1 MTEVFFMIQT
11 IELFPGITLRCCRD
25 DRFKQSVLS
34 LQFLRPMCREEAA
47 LNALLPAVLLRGCKS
62 APDMR
67 AITLKLDDLYGAAV
81 GALVRR
87 IGDIHCTGL
96 SCGFIDDR
104 FALEGDRIF
113 APMMAFLEEILLD
126 PVLEAGVFREDF
138 VASEK
143 QNLIWAI
150 EAQRNDK
157 RSYATNQMLRIMCKD
172 DSYGIP
178 RLGEISDVEA
188 ITPESLYAHYQKIL
202 TTSPIHVFYVGS
214 APAEVVAQTL
224 APMLRRL
231 AKKTISLPAQT
242 GFTPVDFSEHEEV
255 LDVAQGKL
263 CMGFATPINLRHP
276 QYPAILACNAIL
288 GAGMTSKLFMQV
300 REKMSLC
307 YDIGSGFHGSKGI
320 LTVASGIEF
329 EKKEVVQ
336 AQVNYQLQQICDG
349 NISEGE
355 LTAAKEALL
364 SNLRS
369 THDSPG
375 AIESYYAAAAISGI
389 GMTPDEFMEKVHS
402 VTVKDV
408 SAAAKTLSLQ
418 TVYFLRGEA

>member
-1 MTEVFFMIQT
+1 MIKT
-11 IELFPGITLRCCRD
+11 IELFPGVTLRCCRD
-25 DRFKQSVLS
+25 ERFKQGVLS
-34 LQFLRPMCREEAA
+34 LQFLRPMCRDEAA
-47 LNALLPAVLLRGCKS
+47 LNALLPAVLLRGTKT

-67 AITLKLDDLYGAAV
+67 SITLRLDDLYGASV

-104 FALEGDRIF
+104 FALEGDAIF
-113 APMMAFLEEILLD
+113 APMMTFLEQLLLD
-126 PVLEAGVFREDF
+126 PVTENGVFREDY
-138 VASEK
+138 VETEK

-157 RSYATNQMLRIMCKD
+157 RSYANNQLLKIMCAN

-178 RLGEISDVEA
+178 RLGEIPDVEA
-188 ITPESLYAHYQKIL
+188 ITPQSLYAHYQKIL
-202 TTSPIHVFYVGS
+202 RESPVHVFYVGS
-214 APAEVVAQTL
+214 ADPETVADTL
-224 APMLRRL
+224 RPMLSKL
-231 AKKTISLPAQT
+231 AKAPIVLPKQA
-242 GFTPVDFSEHEEV
+242 GFSPVEFSEHEEV

-263 CMGFATPINLRHP
+263 CMGYATPINLRHP
-276 QYPAILACNAIL
+276 GYAAIQVCNTIL

-320 LTVASGIEF
+320 MLVAAGIEF
-329 EKKEVVQ
+329 HKKETVRQ
-336 AQVNYQLQQICDG
+336 EIEHQLREICDG
-349 NISEGE
+349 NISQEE

-364 SNLRS
+364 SNLRA

-375 AIESYYAAAAISGI
+375 AIEGYYASAALSGI
-389 GMTPDEFMEKVHS
+389 GMTPAEFMEAIEK
-402 VTVKDV
+402 VTVQDT
-408 SAAAKTLSLQ
+408 AEAAKTLQLQ
-418 TVYFLRGEA
+418 TVYFLKGEA

>member
-1 MTEVFFMIQT
+1 MIKT

-25 DRFKQSVLS
+25 DRFKQGVLS

-47 LNALLPAVLLRGCKS
+47 LNALLPSVLLRGCKS

-67 AITLKLDDLYGAAV
+67 AVTLKLDDLYGASV

-113 APMMAFLEEILLD
+113 QPMMEFLSEILLE
-126 PVLEAGVFREDF
+126 PVTEDGAFMESF
-138 VASEK
+138 VESEK
-143 QNLIWAI
+143 QNLIWTL
-150 EAQRNDK
+150 ESQRNDK
-157 RSYATNQMLRIMCKD
+157 RAYANNQLLRLMCKD

-178 RLGEISDVEA
+178 RMGEISDVEA
-188 ITPESLYAHYQKIL
+188 ITPKSLYTHYQKVL
-202 TTSPIHVFYVGS
+202 STSPVNLFFIGS
-214 APAEVVAQTL
+214 ADPESVAEAL
-224 APMLRRL
+224 RPMLSRL
-231 AKKTISLPAQT
+231 AKDPITLPAQT
-242 GFTPVDFSEHEEV
+242 GFTPAEFTEQEEV
-255 LDVAQGKL
+255 LEVAQGKL
-263 CMGFATPINLRHP
+263 CMGYATPIHLRDP
-276 QYPAILACNAIL
+276 RYPAILAANTIL

-320 LTVASGIEF
+320 LTVSAGIEF
-329 EKKEVVQ
+329 HKKETVQ
-336 AQVNYQLQQICDG
+336 EQVKCQLQQICDG
-349 NISEGE
+349 NISEAE

-369 THDSPG
+369 THDSLG
-375 AIESYYAAAAISGI
+375 AMESYYSSAAISGI
-389 GMTPDEFMEKVHS
+389 GMTPETFIEKVARI
-402 VTVKDV
+402 TPEDV
-408 SAAAKTLSLQ
+408 SSAAKTLTLQ
-418 TVYFLRGEA
+418 TVYFLRGDK

>member
-1 MTEVFFMIQT
+1 MIKT
-11 IELFPGITLRCCRD
+11 IELFPGVTLRCCRD
-25 DRFKQSVLS
+25 NRFKQGVLS

-47 LNALLPAVLLRGCKS
+47 LNALLPAVLLRGTRSC
-62 APDMR
+62 PDMR
-67 AITLKLDDLYGAAV
+67 AITLRLDDLYGASV

-104 FALEGDRIF
+104 FALEGDAIF

-126 PVLEAGVFREDF
+126 PVMEKNAFRADY
-138 VASEK
+138 VQTEK

-157 RSYATNQMLRIMCKD
+157 RSYANNQMLKIMCKD

-178 RLGEISDVEA
+178 RLGEIADVEV
-188 ITPESLYAHYQKIL
+188 ISPESLYAHYQKL
-202 TTSPIHVFYVGS
+202 LRESPIHVFYVGS
-214 APAEVVAQTL
+214 ADPEAVADTL
-224 APMLRRL
+224 RPMLGKL
-231 AKKTISLPAQT
+231 AKGPIALPEQT
-242 GFTPVDFSEHEEV
+242 GFTPVAFSEHEEI

-263 CMGFATPINLRHP
+263 CLGYATPINLRHP
-276 QYPAILACNAIL
+276 DYAAIQVCNTIL

-320 LTVASGIEF
+320 MAVAAGIEF
-329 EKKEVVQ
+329 EKKEIVRQ
-336 AQVNYQLQQICDG
+336 EIFHQLQEICDG
-349 NISEGE
+349 NISREE

-375 AIESYYAAAAISGI
+375 AIEGYYASAALSGI
-389 GMTPDEFMEKVHS
+389 GMTPAEFMEAIEK
-402 VTVKDV
+402 VTVQDV
-408 SAAAKTLSLQ
+408 AEAAKTLSLQ

>member
-1 MTEVFFMIQT
+1 MIQT
-11 IELFPGITLRCCRD
+11 IELFPGVTLRCCRD
-25 DRFKQSVLS
+25 DRFKQGVLS

-47 LNALLPAVLLRGCKS
+47 LNALLPAVLLRGTQT

-67 AITLKLDDLYGAAV
+67 SITLRLDDLYGASV

-104 FALEGDRIF
+104 FALEGDAIF
-113 APMMAFLEEILLD
+113 TPMMRFLEQLLLD
-126 PVLEAGVFREDF
+126 PVTENGVFREDY
-138 VASEK
+138 VETEK
-143 QNLIWAI
+143 QNLIWTI

-157 RSYATNQMLRIMCKD
+157 RSYANNQLLKIMCAA

-178 RLGEISDVEA
+178 RLGEIRDVEA
-188 ITPESLYAHYQKIL
+188 ITPQSLYAHYQKIL
-202 TTSPIHVFYVGS
+202 RESPVHVFYVGS
-214 APAEVVAQTL
+214 ADPEAVADAL
-224 APMLRRL
+224 RPMLSKL
-231 AKKTISLPAQT
+231 AKAPIVLPKQK
-242 GFTPVDFSEHEEV
+242 GFSPVAFSEHEEV

-263 CMGFATPINLRHP
+263 CMGYATPINLRHP
-276 QYPAILACNAIL
+276 GYAAIQVCNTIL

-320 LTVASGIEF
+320 MLVAAGIEF
-329 EKKEVVQ
+329 EKKEIVRQ
-336 AQVNYQLQQICDG
+336 QIEHQLREICDG
-349 NISEGE
+349 NISHEE

-364 SNLRS
+364 SNLRA

-375 AIESYYAAAAISGI
+375 AIEGYYASAALSGI
-389 GMTPDEFMEKVHS
+389 GMTPAEFMEAIET
-402 VTVKDV
+402 VTAQDT
-408 SAAAKTLSLQ
+408 AEAAKTLQLQ

>member
-1 MTEVFFMIQT
+1 MIKT

-25 DRFKQSVLS
+25 DRFKQGVLS

-47 LNALLPAVLLRGCKS
+47 LNALLPAVLLRGTKHT
-62 APDMR
+62 PDMR
-67 AITLKLDDLYGAAV
+67 SVTLRLDDLYGASV

-87 IGDIHCTGL
+87 IGDIQCTGL

-104 FALEGDRIF
+104 FTLEGALF
-113 APMMAFLEEILLD
+113 APMMAFLEEILLE
-126 PVLEAGVFREDF
+126 PATEGNAFREDF
-138 VASEK
+138 VRSEK

-157 RSYATNQMLRIMCKD
+157 RSYATNQMLKALCQD

-188 ITPESLYAHYQKIL
+188 ITPESLYAHYRKIL
-202 TTSPIHVFYVGS
+202 TTSPVHVFYVGS
-214 APAEVVAQTL
+214 ADPETVADTL
-224 APMLRRL
+224 RPMLGKL
-231 AKKTISLPAQT
+231 AEAPITLPAQT
-242 GFTPVDFSEHEEV
+242 GLTPGCYTEKEEI
-255 LDVAQGKL
+255 LEVAQGKL
-263 CMGFATPINLRHP
+263 CMGYVTPIHLRDSRYAAV
-276 QYPAILACNAIL
+276 QVCNTIF

-320 LTVASGIEF
+320 MAVAAGIEF
-329 EKKEVVQ
+329 EKKDIVLQEIQ
-336 AQVNYQLQQICDG
+336 NQLQMICDG
-349 NISEGE
+349 NIANEE
-355 LTAAKEALL
+355 LNAAKEALL

-375 AIESYYAAAAISGI
+375 AIESYYASAALSGI
-389 GMTPDEFMEKVHS
+389 GMTPDVFMEKIRQ
-402 VTVKDV
+402 VTAEDV
-408 SAAAKTLSLQ
+408 SDAAKTLRLQ
-418 TVYFLRGEA
+418 TVYFLKGEK

>member
-1 MTEVFFMIQT
+1 MIKT
-11 IELFPGITLRCCRD
+11 IELFPGVTLRCFRD
-25 DRFKQSVLS
+25 ERFKQGVLS

-67 AITLKLDDLYGAAV
+67 SVTLKLDDLYGASL

-87 IGDIHCTGL
+87 IGDIHGTGL

-113 APMMAFLEEILLD
+113 APMMDFLGQILLD
-126 PVLEAGVFREDF
+126 PVLENGAFREDY

-157 RSYATNQMLRIMCKD
+157 RSYATNQMLRTMCKD

-178 RLGEISDVEA
+178 RLGEISQVEA
-188 ITPESLYAHYQKIL
+188 ITPESLYAHYQKLL
-202 TTSPIHVFYVGS
+202 TTSPVHIFYVGS
-214 APAEVVAQTL
+214 AQAEVVAEAL
-224 APMLRRL
+224 KPLVSRL
-231 AKKTISLPAQT
+231 ANDPMALPAQT
-242 GFTPVDFSEHEEV
+242 GFSPVAFSEKEEV

-263 CMGFATPINLRHP
+263 CMGYATPINLRDP
-276 QYPAILACNAIL
+276 RYPAIQVANTIL

-320 LTVASGIEF
+320 LVAAAGIEF

-336 AQVNYQLQQICDG
+336 EQVKYQLQQICDG

-355 LTAAKEALL
+355 LCAAKEALL
-364 SNLRS
+364 SNLRA

-375 AIESYYAAAAISGI
+375 AIESYYASAAISGI
-389 GMTPDEFMEKVHS
+389 GMTPQVFMEKLEAVS
-402 VTVKDV
+402 AEDV
-408 SAAAKTLSLQ
+408 SAAAKTLALQ
-418 TVYFLRGEA
+418 TVYFLRGDK

>member
-1 MTEVFFMIQT
+1 MIQT
-11 IELFPGITLRCCRD
+11 INLFPGVTLRCCRD
-25 DRFKQSVLS
+25 DRFKQGVLS

-47 LNALLPAVLLRGCKS
+47 LNALLPAVLLRGTKAC
-62 APDMR
+62 PDMR
-67 AITLKLDDLYGAAV
+67 SITLRLDDLYGASV

-104 FALEGDRIF
+104 FALEGDAIF
-113 APMMAFLEEILLD
+113 APMMAFLEQILLD
-126 PVLEAGVFREDF
+126 PVTEGNAFREDY
-138 VASEK
+138 VQTEK

-157 RSYATNQMLRIMCKD
+157 RSYANNQMLKIMCKD

-178 RLGEISDVEA
+178 RLGEIADVEA
-188 ITPESLYAHYQKIL
+188 ITVQSLYAHYQKIL
-202 TTSPIHVFYVGS
+202 AESPIHVFYVGS
-214 APAEVVAQTL
+214 ADPETVADTL
-224 APMLRRL
+224 RPMLAKL
-231 AKKTISLPAQT
+231 AKHPIVLPEQT
-242 GFTPVDFSEHEEV
+242 GFAPVDFSEHEEI

-263 CMGFATPINLRHP
+263 CLGYATPINLRHP
-276 QYPAILACNAIL
+276 GYAAIQVCNTIL

-320 LTVASGIEF
+320 MTIAAGIEF
-329 EKKEVVQ
+329 EKKEIVQ
-336 AQVNYQLQQICDG
+336 QEILHQLQEICHG
-349 NISEGE
+349 SITPEE

-364 SNLRS
+364 SNLRA

-375 AIESYYAAAAISGI
+375 AIEGYYASAALSGI
-389 GMTPDEFMEKVHS
+389 GMTPAEFMEAIEKVS
-402 VTVKDV
+402 VQDV
-408 SAAAKTLSLQ
+408 AEAAKTLQLQ
-418 TVYFLRGEA
+418 TVYFLKGEA

>member
-1 MTEVFFMIQT
+1 MIKT
-11 IELFPGITLRCCRD
+11 IELFPGVTLRCCRD
-25 DRFKQSVLS
+25 DRFKQGALS

-47 LNALLPAVLLRGCKS
+47 LNALLPAVLLRGTKS

-67 AITLKLDDLYGAAV
+67 SITLRLDDLYGASV

-87 IGDIHCTGL
+87 IGDIQCTGL

-104 FALEGDRIF
+104 FALAGDTIF

-126 PVLEAGVFREDF
+126 PVMENGCFFEPYVQT
-138 VASEK
+138 EK

-157 RSYATNQMLRIMCKD
+157 RSYATNQMLKAMCRE

-178 RLGEISDVEA
+178 RLGEIPQVEA
-188 ITPESLYAHYQKIL
+188 ITSQTLYAHYQKIL
-202 TTSPIHVFYVGS
+202 QTSPVHVFYVGS
-214 APAEVVAQTL
+214 ADPDAVAQTL
-224 APMLRRL
+224 RPMLSRL
-231 AKKTISLPAQT
+231 AKAPLALPAQT
-242 GFTPVDFSEHEEV
+242 GLAAGAFTEQEEI

-263 CMGFATPINLRHP
+263 CLGYTTPINLRHP
-276 QYPAILACNAIL
+276 DYAAIQVCNTIL

-320 LTVASGIEF
+320 MAVAAGIEF
-329 EKKEVVQ
+329 EKKEIVLQ
-336 AQVNYQLQQICDG
+336 QIKQQLQQICDG
-349 NISEGE
+349 NITAEE

-364 SNLRS
+364 SNLRA

-375 AIESYYAAAAISGI
+375 AIEGYYASAAISGI
-389 GMTPDEFMEKVHS
+389 GMTPAVFMDAITKVS
-402 VTVKDV
+402 VQDV
-408 SAAAKTLSLQ
+408 AQAAKTLQLC
-418 TVYFLRGEA
+418 TVYFLRGEK

>member
-1 MTEVFFMIQT
+1 MIKT
-11 IELFPGITLRCCRD
+11 IKLFPGVTLRCCRD
-25 DRFKQSVLS
+25 NRFKQGVLS

-47 LNALLPAVLLRGCKS
+47 LNALLPAVLLRGTKS
-62 APDMR
+62 CPDMR
-67 AITLKLDDLYGAAV
+67 SITLRLDDLYGASV

-104 FALEGDRIF
+104 FTLEGDAIF
-113 APMMAFLEEILLD
+113 APMVAFLEEILLD
-126 PVLEAGVFREDF
+126 PVLEKGVFSKAY
-138 VASEK
+138 VQTEK

-157 RSYATNQMLRIMCKD
+157 RSYANNQMLKILCKD

-178 RLGEISDVEA
+178 RLGEIADVEA
-188 ITPESLYAHYQKIL
+188 ITPETLYAYYRKLLQE
-202 TTSPIHVFYVGS
+202 SPVEIFYVGS
-214 APAEVVAQTL
+214 AQPEAVAQML
-224 APMLRRL
+224 KPMLGKL
-231 AKKTISLPAQT
+231 AKTPIALPAQT
-242 GFTPVDFSEHEEV
+242 GFTPVAFSEHEEI

-263 CMGFATPINLRHP
+263 CLGYATPITLRDP
-276 QYPAILACNAIL
+276 RYAAIQVCNTIF

-320 LTVASGIEF
+320 MTVAAGIEF
-329 EKKEVVQ
+329 EKKEIVHQ
-336 AQVNYQLQQICDG
+336 EILHQLQEICDG
-349 NISEGE
+349 NISEDE

-375 AIESYYAAAAISGI
+375 AIEGYYASAALSGI
-389 GMTPDEFMEKVHS
+389 GMTPAEFMEAIDRVS
-402 VTVKDV
+402 LQDV
-408 SAAAKTLSLQ
+408 SEAAKTLRLQ
-418 TVYFLRGEA
+418 TIYFLRGEQ

>member
-1 MTEVFFMIQT
+1 MIQT
-11 IELFPGITLRCCRD
+11 IELFPGVTLRYCRD

-47 LNALLPAVLLRGCKS
+47 LNALLPTVLLRGTAS

-67 AITLKLDDLYGAAV
+67 SITLKLDDLYGASV

-87 IGDIHCTGL
+87 IGDIQCTGL

-104 FALEGDRIF
+104 FTLEGDRLL
-113 APMMAFLEEILLD
+113 APMTAFLEEILLR
-126 PVLEAGVFREDF
+126 PATENGVFREAY
-138 VASEK
+138 VQTEK
-143 QNLIWAI
+143 QNLIWTI

-157 RSYATNQMLRIMCKD
+157 RSYANNQLLKIMCE

-178 RLGEISDVEA
+178 RLGEIPQVEA
-188 ITPESLYAHYQKIL
+188 ITKESLYAHYRKIL
-202 TTSPIHVFYVGS
+202 EESPVHVFYVGS
-214 APAEVVAQTL
+214 AQPEVVAQVL
-224 APMLRRL
+224 KPMLSKL
-231 AKKTISLPAQT
+231 AKRPIPLPSQT
-242 GFTPVDFSEHEEV
+242 GFAPIPFSEHEEV

-276 QYPAILACNAIL
+276 DYAAVQVCNTIL

-300 REKMSLC
+300 RERMSLC

-320 LTVASGIEF
+320 MTVAAGIEF
-329 EKKEVVQ
+329 EKKQIVQ
-336 AQVNYQLQQICDG
+336 DEILHQLREICDG
-349 NISEGE
+349 NITADE

-364 SNLRS
+364 SNLRA

-375 AIESYYAAAAISGI
+375 AIEGYYASAAISGI
-389 GMTPDEFMEKVHS
+389 GMTPAKFMEAIMA
-402 VTVKDV
+402 VTPRQV
-408 SAAAKTLSLQ
+408 SRVAKTLSLQ
-418 TVYFLRGEA
+418 TVYFLKGEQ